1 MRFTRE
7 KQEQMKLIPWGRKMA
22 KKFLS
27 IGNIV
32 TSLKSVVVNLIAA
45 LFVLPFWGLLLLL
58 PKLALLWFLLY
69 IPVYMLL
76 WGYVAKYLW
85 GWR

>member
-1 MRFTRE
+1 
-7 KQEQMKLIPWGRKMA
+7 MA

-45 LFVLPFWGLLLLL
+45 LLVLPFWGLLLLL

-69 IPVYMLL
+69 VPIYLLL
-76 WGYVAKYLW
+76 WGFIANKIW